1 MGGWLCE
8 RSGMM
13 GGYTA
18 SIYVHDQVLRYYG
31 RVKWDAM
38 SSLLVAELEA
48 GILTRHAVSP

>member
-1 MGGWLCE
+1 
-8 RSGMM
+8 MM

-38 SSLLVAELEA
+38 SSVLVAELEA
-48 GILTRHAVSP
+48 CIVTRHAVSP